1 MKYKA
6 KRKQT
11 ENVITLP
18 ENVTIDLGDR
28 EVILEKGDRVQLMK
42 EDSYGWEIRRGK
54 EWDAYVDA
62 LEMMGAEAMAHSL
75 AKAMGNY
82 ELGEILAFIF
92 RMNDYQSPYLVD

>member
-28 EVILEKGDRVQLMK
+28 EVILEKGDKIQTLN
-42 EDSYGWEIRRGK
+42 EDYGWEIRRGK
-54 EWDAYVDA
+54 EWDAFEDA
-62 LEMMGAEAMAHSL
+62 TDVFGAEEMAKSL
-75 AKAMGNY
+75 ALAMGDS

-92 RMNDYQSPYLVD
+92 RNYDYQSPYLVD